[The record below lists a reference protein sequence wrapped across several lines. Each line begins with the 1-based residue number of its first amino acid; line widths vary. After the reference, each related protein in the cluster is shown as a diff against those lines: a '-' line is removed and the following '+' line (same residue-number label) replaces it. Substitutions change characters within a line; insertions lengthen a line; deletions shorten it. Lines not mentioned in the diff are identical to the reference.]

1 MTVQGPSRA
10 RVSRRDSSQA
20 DGDVHRIDRHHVG
33 PTVKGEHIKHGRVVL
48 DRVSTNAR
56 SHTLHSEPQ
65 KLNQSIHG

>member
-1 MTVQGPSRA
+1 MSVAIQTDTMI
-10 RVSRRDSSQA
+10 SRRDSSQA
-20 DGDVHRIDRHHVG
+20 DGDVHRIDRHYVG